1 MAAKKEA
8 HTKTKRL
15 VLLDTHAILHRAYH
29 AIPDLTTAKGE
40 PTGALYGLATML
52 IKIVQELKPDYIV
65 AARDLPGKTKR
76 HDAYAEYKATRMK
89 TEDALVAQLGKA
101 PMVLEAFGVPVY
113 SAEGYEADDVVGT
126 IVAHVG
132 PKKDLDTVIVTGD
145 VDLLQL
151 VSKKKGVEA
160 YRMLMG
166 ITNTKFYD
174 EAAIVE
180 RYGFTPEH
188 IADMKGIMGD
198 QSDNIKGV
206 PGVGEK
212 GALQLIKTFGGL
224 DDIYAAIKKEGVEK
238 VAKKAGL
245 QTRYVQLVA
254 DNEESARFSKQLATI
269 HCEAPIEFTMPER
282 QWQLSDH
289 VETIEKLC
297 DELEFR
303 TLKRRIQSL
312 VGVEEER
319 GTDGVAASNAAHPE
333 IAPDAMKETSV
344 ALWLLHS
351 DTSNPSLDDILRM
364 GHTED
369 FTIAR
374 ETIFK
379 ELKETGRLGEMF
391 ERIEKPLIPVV
402 ERMNAAGVHLDVAHL
417 QTHARCVHSLDDR
430 YERF

>member
-1 MAAKKEA
+1 MTTKETKKSAE
-8 HTKTKRL
+8 KPKRL

-29 AIPDLTTAKGE
+29 AIPDLTTSKGE

-52 IKIVQELKPDYIV
+52 MKIVQELKPDYIV

-76 HDAYAEYKATRMK
+76 HDVYEEYKERRMK
-89 TEDALVAQLGKA
+89 TEDALIAQLGKA

-126 IVAHVG
+126 IVGHVG
-132 PKKDLDTVIVTGD
+132 PQKDLDTVIVTGD

-151 VSKKKGVEA
+151 VSKRRGVEA
-160 YRMLMG
+160 YRMLQG

-180 RYGFTPEH
+180 RYGFAPDH

-198 QSDNIKGV
+198 PSDNIKGV

-212 GALQLIKTFGGL
+212 GALQLIQTFGGL
-224 DDIYAAIKKEGVEK
+224 DDIYKAIKKEGVEEI
-238 VAKKAGL
+238 AKKAGL
-245 QTRYVQLVA
+245 QRRYVQLVA

-269 HCEAPIEFTMPER
+269 HCEAPIEFKMPER

-303 TLKRRIQSL
+303 TLKRRVQTLTGQVDETLSA
-312 VGVEEER
+312 
-319 GTDGVAASNAAHPE
+319 AASNAVQPE
-333 IAPDAMKETSV
+333 IASDAMRETSI

-351 DTSNPSLDDILRM
+351 DTTNPTLDDVLRM
-364 GHTED
+364 GHTEN
-369 FTIAR
+369 FMEAR
-374 ETIFK
+374 DNIFK
-379 ELKETGRLGEMF
+379 ELRETGRLSDVF

-402 ERMNAAGVHLDVAHL
+402 ERMNAAGVFLNVSHLETL
-417 QTHARCVHSLDDR
+417 QKEYSKRLG
-430 YERF
+430 E